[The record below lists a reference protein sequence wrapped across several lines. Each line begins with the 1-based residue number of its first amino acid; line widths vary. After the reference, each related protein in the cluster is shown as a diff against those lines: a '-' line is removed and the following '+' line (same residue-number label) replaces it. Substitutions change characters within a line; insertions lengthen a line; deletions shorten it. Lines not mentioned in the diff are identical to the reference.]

1 MVTGKMSRNSRRS
14 RSRQKLRT
22 AKVLDRITYSPSKH
36 KQKNVRKMRQQLML
50 RPCISSIDESP
61 TTPSIKFG
69 SFNVNGMDAET
80 FISIQNTLVSRGFD
94 VTLLLLLYTIYHTCR
109 FLLSV
114 RPLADPTG
122 HVLVTP

>member
-1 MVTGKMSRNSRRS
+1 M
-14 RSRQKLRT
+14 RT

-69 SFNVNGMDAET
+69 SFNVNGMDTET

-94 VTLLLLLYTIYHTCR
+94 VGINIENLYTIYHTCR